1 MRGWCAQRG
10 MSVHITCRF
19 QIHRQ
24 RDCLARTH
32 VLISLHGR
40 IHHIPAAPRSLPKHH
55 RKPCPKPVQTC
66 SNLLTRASRA
76 PQIRPN
82 SPEIQLRKG
91 AQWNGMQRFSRGL
104 RPAQRPP
111 VAHGERLGR
120 ASTKGRKAPHVPR
133 HSADRRLARPR
144 YGASRRPIPGRRRML
159 RVPGPPRRWRVRAQ
173 REKMRFTIGGR
184 LL

>member
-24 RDCLARTH
+24 RDLPRTNARANISPWSYSPHTRCAALPSQTPPEALSQTRSN
-32 VLISLHGR
+32 VLKPSHSRLKSAPNPSQLSR
-40 IHHIPAAPRSLPKHH
+40 DPATKGSTMERNATFFPGSPPRSAPASGPRGAPRP
-55 RKPCPKPVQTC
+55 
-66 SNLLTRASRA
+66 
-76 PQIRPN
+76 
-82 SPEIQLRKG
+82 
-91 AQWNGMQRFSRGL
+91 
-104 RPAQRPP
+104 
-111 VAHGERLGR
+111 

-159 RVPGPPRRWRVRAQ
+159 RESDAPRCWRVRAQ
-173 REKMRFTIGGR
+173 REKMRGTIGR
-184 LL
+184 RPL